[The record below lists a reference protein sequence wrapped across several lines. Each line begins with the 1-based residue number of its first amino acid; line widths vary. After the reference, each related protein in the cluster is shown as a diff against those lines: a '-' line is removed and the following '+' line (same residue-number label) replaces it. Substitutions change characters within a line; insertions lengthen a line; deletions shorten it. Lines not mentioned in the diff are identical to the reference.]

1 MKRWNVMV
9 AAIVLSVSA
18 TALASSI
25 GDPGGI
31 IRRGSGYD
39 EVAIIG
45 PELTLPAFNPF
56 TADFCFSVAATEFTL
71 GGQQC
76 DFENQSGQVIGS
88 MNQVFVQTFTGENA
102 LTCIN
107 EINPGRCDTGP
118 NTLGFDGL
126 GIPSAEEYYSLLS
139 LDGIGDPD
147 FNVLYFGFTQENADI
162 QSTTFGVPEPA
173 SLTLLCTGLLGL
185 GLGFR
190 RNKQRK

>member
-76 DFENQSGQVIGS
+76 DFENQSEHVIGS

-102 LTCIN
+102 LTC
-107 EINPGRCDTGP
+107 
-118 NTLGFDGL
+118 
-126 GIPSAEEYYSLLS
+126 
-139 LDGIGDPD
+139 
-147 FNVLYFGFTQENADI
+147 FN
-162 QSTTFGVPEPA
+162 
-173 SLTLLCTGLLGL
+173 
-185 GLGFR
+185 
-190 RNKQRK
+190 